1 MVRNPFNKDLRVY
14 LCVFVRG
21 FSPLQF
27 PRRAVVPPKFN
38 HTGEGEKGPDTVR
51 ERERLLVYSDLSFQR
66 GHETCAYV
74 CLTSIYSNGYS
85 ETRFNGRM
93 FVNRQPTVVVDKN
106 DVCVCVCACVSK
118 GDVPVGCT

>member
-1 MVRNPFNKDLRVY
+1 M
-14 LCVFVRG
+14 
-21 FSPLQF
+21 
-27 PRRAVVPPKFN
+27 VPPNFN

-51 ERERLLVYSDLSFQR
+51 ERERSLVSSDLSFQR

-74 CLTSIYSNGYS
+74 CQTNIYSNGYG

-118 GDVPVGCT
+118 GDVPVGCRV